1 VLAAVAAGGAG
12 WAVAELARPRR
23 ADIRVFDPDE
33 VARLETAMWRS
44 YYDRRRLP
52 LFGQLVA
59 LLQGQFHLQP
69 LRAVTLAALAAR
81 AAAVFQVG
89 ASHADYR
96 RALPY
101 LERYY
106 AGIRAVSEVPFD
118 PAVAARLELAWW
130 IVHREVEDHP
140 PGDLEAAL
148 AALAAELYQ
157 LPAERLAAHAARRAE
172 AMAIRDRAS
181 RREVGVLGDDWD
193 RIEAVLWVAWKALA
207 DEVRA
212 LREREAQEA

>member
-1 VLAAVAAGGAG
+1 MLAAVAAGGAG
-12 WAVAELARPRR
+12 WAAAELARPRR
-23 ADIRVFDPDE
+23 SDIRVFDPDE

-52 LFGQLVA
+52 LFGQLVS

-69 LRAVTLAALAAR
+69 LRSVALAGLAAR

-118 PAVAARLELAWW
+118 PRRAAALELEWW
-130 IVHREVEDHP
+130 IVHRQVDDHP
-140 PGDLEAAL
+140 PGDLETAL
-148 AALAAELYQ
+148 AELAAELYQ
-157 LPAERLAAHAARRAE
+157 VPAERLWIHAARRAE
-172 AMAIRDRAS
+172 AMTIRDRTS
-181 RREVGVLGDDWD
+181 RRDVGVLDDDWD

-207 DEVRA
+207 DEVRTVRDA
-212 LREREAQEA
+212 EAQEA

>member
-1 VLAAVAAGGAG
+1 VLAVVAAGGAG
-12 WAVAELARPRR
+12 WAAAELARPRR
-23 ADIRVFDPDE
+23 TDIRVFDPDE

-52 LFGQLVA
+52 LFGQLVS

-69 LRAVTLAALAAR
+69 LRAVAMAGLAAR

-89 ASHADYR
+89 SSHDDYR

-106 AGIRAVSEVPFD
+106 AGIRTVSEVPFD
-118 PAVAARLELAWW
+118 PRRAAALELEWW

-140 PGDLEAAL
+140 PGDLEHAL
-148 AALAAELYQ
+148 AELAAELYQ
-157 LPAERLAAHAARRAE
+157 VPAERLWTHAARRAE
-172 AMAIRDRAS
+172 AMTIRDRTS
-181 RREVGVLGDDWD
+181 RREVGVLDDDWD

-207 DEVRA
+207 DEVRTVSQA
-212 LREREAQEA
+212 REV